1 MLKFVLQLLLC
12 VAVISTE
19 KPDIFRNCV
28 VSPEDVTI
36 MHTCVLISQFELS
49 AHETPYKRL
58 AESVLEKSDNQLD
71 PKFLSIVYNVTR
83 AAVLDREQIR
93 ERPYLLLE
101 FTSSRSVC
109 LRHACRYVA
118 SICTPINDKADGI
131 CQAVFEFRR
140 GIFDIED
147 SWCKNTGSAAGE
159 APPES
164 RSVTP

>member
-12 VAVISTE
+12 VAVISAE

-83 AAVLDREQIR
+83 AAVLVSLPFFILKLQ
-93 ERPYLLLE
+93 
-101 FTSSRSVC
+101 V
-109 LRHACRYVA
+109 
-118 SICTPINDKADGI
+118 
-131 CQAVFEFRR
+131 
-140 GIFDIED
+140 
-147 SWCKNTGSAAGE
+147 
-159 APPES
+159 
-164 RSVTP
+164 